1 MTHNNKGDNLT
12 KMVSFVCLYM
22 YIRTDRVTGLTT
34 AAGIWIVAAIGYGVA
49 AGYYY
54 LGIMVTVLVLVVQF
68 GFLFFLSPR
77 FWRDLK
83 EKFRMSYDME
93 VPIAEQQRQEEEEAR
108 SRLTDPSRVSR
119 LTRSILSNPGRDS
132 QLSNINDESVDQ
144 IESGKPGIL
153 NHDE

>member
-1 MTHNNKGDNLT
+1 
-12 KMVSFVCLYM
+12 MVSVVCLSCLS
-22 YIRTDRVTGLTT
+22 TDRVTGLTT

-93 VPIAEQQRQEEEEAR
+93 VPMAEQQRQEEEEEAR
-108 SRLTDPSRVSR
+108 SRLTDPSGVSR

-132 QLSNINDESVDQ
+132 QLSNINELSNIHDDENIDQ
-144 IESGKPGIL
+144 TESGKPGIL
-153 NHDE
+153 NHG